1 MSSPMRIA
9 IDARCLTGAYTGDRT
24 YWLGLVRGLCS
35 LVHEHHILLYTHA
48 PIADPLLP
56 VDDRLK
62 QRVIPARNPRWWSW
76 KLFPD
81 AANADGAEV
90 AHVQYTVPARLR
102 MPVVT
107 TVHDISFRLMPRC
120 FPLKHRLL
128 LNLTVPPSMRR
139 AARVITVSESSRQD
153 ILRVYHLPEE
163 KVVAIP
169 NAVDERMQ
177 PMEQEKAGEALRRHY
192 GLETPFV
199 LMVGVLQP
207 RKNLPLAVQAFAQTV
222 LPGDLPHRLVIVGK
236 PGWGMEELQKA
247 LVRWKVQER
256 TMLTGYVPDEHLPCF
271 YSAADALMYPSLYE
285 GFGLPPLEAM
295 ACGCPVLVSDIP
307 VMREVVGEA
316 GMLLSP
322 HDPVVWTQAL
332 HTVLTNA
339 WVRQQ
344 MRQRGFQQA
353 ARFSWRES
361 AKRTLEVYETLRVQR

>member
-1 MSSPMRIA
+1 MRIA

-24 YWLGLVRGLCS
+24 YWLGLLRGLCA
-35 LVHEHHILLYTHA
+35 LEHKHDILLYTHT
-48 PIADPLLP
+48 PISDPLLP
-56 VDDRLK
+56 VDERLK
-62 QRVIPARNPRWWSW
+62 QRVIPARNLRWWSW

-81 AANADGAEV
+81 AANADGADV

-107 TVHDISFRLMPRC
+107 TVHDISFRLMPHC
-120 FPLKHRLL
+120 FPWKHRLL

-153 ILRVYHLPEE
+153 ILRVYRLPEQ

-169 NAVDERMQ
+169 NAADERMQ
-177 PMEQEKAGEALRRHY
+177 PVEQGDSEEILHRYY
-192 GLETPFV
+192 GIEPPFV

-207 RKNLPLAVQAFAQTV
+207 RKNLPLAVQAFAQV
-222 LPGDLPHRLVIVGK
+222 VVPGNLPHRLVIVGK

-247 LVRWKVQER
+247 VDRWNVQER
-256 TMLTGYVPDEHLPCF
+256 TVLTGYVPDEHLSCF

-295 ACGCPVLVSDIP
+295 QCGCPVLASDIP
-307 VMREVVGEA
+307 VMHEVVGEA
-316 GMLLSP
+316 GMLLTP
-322 HDPVVWTQAL
+322 NDPVVWTQAL
-332 HTVLTNA
+332 HTVLTNE
-339 WVRQQ
+339 WTRQQ

-353 ARFSWRES
+353 AHFSWKES
-361 AKRTLEVYETLRVQR
+361 ARRTLEVYETLTLR

>member
-1 MSSPMRIA
+1 MSSPRRIA

-24 YWLGLVRGLCS
+24 YWLGLVRGLCA
-35 LVHEHHILLYTHA
+35 LEHEHHILLYTHV
-48 PIADPLLP
+48 PITDPLLP
-56 VDDRLK
+56 ADERLK
-62 QRVIPARNPRWWSW
+62 QRVIPARNLRWWSW
-76 KLFPD
+76 KRFPD
-81 AANADGAEV
+81 AAHADGADV
-90 AHVQYTVPARLR
+90 AHVQYTVPTRLK

-107 TVHDISFRLMPRC
+107 TVHDISFRLMPHC

-128 LNLTVPPSMRR
+128 LNLTVPLSMRR

-153 ILRVYHLPEE
+153 ILRVYRLPAE

-169 NAVDERMQ
+169 NAADERMR
-177 PMEQEKAGEALRRHY
+177 PVERAVAEQTLRRHY
-192 GLETPFV
+192 GLEVPFV

-207 RKNLPLAVQAFAQTV
+207 RKNLPLAVQAFAQVV
-222 LPGDLPHRLVIVGK
+222 LPGNLPHRLVIVGK

-247 LVRWKVQER
+247 IARWKVQER
-256 TMLTGYVPDEHLPCF
+256 TVLTGYVPDEHLPLF

-295 ACGCPVLVSDIP
+295 QCGCPVLASDIA

-322 HDPVVWTQAL
+322 YDPVVWAQAL
-332 HTVLTNA
+332 HTVLTNE

-353 ARFSWRES
+353 ARFSWKES
-361 AKRTLEVYETLRVQR
+361 ARRTLEVYQALGMRV

>member
-1 MSSPMRIA
+1 MRIA

-24 YWLGLVRGLCS
+24 YWLGLVRGLCA
-35 LVHEHHILLYTHA
+35 LEHEHRILLYTHT
-48 PIADPLLP
+48 PITDPLLP
-56 VDDRLK
+56 EDERLK
-62 QRVIPARNPRWWSW
+62 QRVIPARNLRWWSW

-81 AANADGAEV
+81 AANADGADV
-90 AHVQYTVPARLR
+90 AHVQYTVPTRLK

-107 TVHDISFRLMPRC
+107 TVHDISFRLMPHC

-128 LNLTVPPSMRR
+128 LNLTVPRSMRR

-153 ILRVYHLPEE
+153 ILRVYRLPAE

-169 NAVDERMQ
+169 NASDERMR
-177 PMEQEKAGEALRRHY
+177 PVERAVAEQTLRQHY

-207 RKNLPLAVQAFAQTV
+207 RKNLPLAVQAFAQVV
-222 LPGDLPHRLVIVGK
+222 LPGNLPHRLVIVGK

-247 LVRWKVQER
+247 IAHWEVQER
-256 TMLTGYVPDEHLPCF
+256 TVLTGYVPDEHLPSF
-271 YSAADALMYPSLYE
+271 YSSADALMYPSLYE

-295 ACGCPVLVSDIP
+295 QCGCPVLASDIP
-307 VMREVVGEA
+307 VMREVVGDT

-332 HTVLTNA
+332 HTVLTNE

-353 ARFSWRES
+353 ARFSWKES
-361 AKRTLEVYETLRVQR
+361 ARRTLEVYQTLGMRA